1 MLPLPLKVAFKVVFM
16 IGMLLALATIAM
28 IIAWAVYKYAKKDDK
43 KAEQF
48 KKAML
53 GLGIPAAVGVVIFGP
68 LSRM

>member
-1 MLPLPLKVAFKVVFM
+1 MLPLPLKVAFKVIFM

-28 IIAWAVYKYAKKDDK
+28 LIAWGVYKNIKKDDK

-48 KKAML
+48 KKAAM

-68 LSRM
+68 LSRL